1 MKNKSYLHA
10 RIYQERVH
18 KAVPGSHK
26 YYNQNQENIVDA
38 KHRFFFIIMDDVT
51 KNRLEPPHKII
62 ENVIRKGYDI
72 KRNRN
77 FPEGRSPMNDSK
89 KIFYVGFLR
98 KIGGNSAWV
107 QFWIF
112 WISFINYD
120 SKQNIFLI
128 LYTLITFTFV
138 SFEIQI
144 IIWKIF

>member
-1 MKNKSYLHA
+1 MKKSYLHA

-26 YYNQNQENIVDA
+26 YNQNQENIVDA
-38 KHRFFFIIMDDVT
+38 KYRFFFHHYGWWIT
-51 KNRLEPPHKII
+51 KNRSEPPHKII
-62 ENVIRKGYDI
+62 ENIIRKGYYI
-72 KRNRN
+72 KRNTN

-89 KIFYVGFLR
+89 KIFYVGFRR
-98 KIGGNSAWV
+98 KIGGNSA

-120 SKQNIFLI
+120 SKQNIYSFV

-138 SFEIQI
+138 SFEIQVI
-144 IIWKIF
+144 TWKIF